1 MQNPEYQWQ
10 SAMTLQSGGYNG
22 ESISIERN
30 GVVVFSGSVNKSE
43 LPKTF
48 GLGWN
53 TTSTPTGS
61 EEITYTYRDSDSSN
75 NNNSTKVE
83 VTIRDEWTISFDDR
97 NNMIVQVATT
107 LVSAVRT
114 KIGSPSNINRHLW
127 MRRTKNGSDFS
138 PFPLIDNASTAHTI
152 ASNVSLGTE
161 TFTLA
166 PGGTAERSTIYWRN
180 TSVGYESWAIPNIY
194 TDIINMGVHF
204 KNILPPDYVPG
215 KVRNNNDDKWYS
227 CNRHGGTAKIRK
239 LDGTWKQ
246 MRTINGPNGT
256 DNPPYI
262 NHSDDEFHNQRLIG
276 YGA

>member
-22 ESISIERN
+22 ELISIERN
-30 GVVVFSGSVNKSE
+30 GTVVFSGSVNKSE

-61 EEITYTYRDSDSSN
+61 EEITYTYRDSDSSSN
-75 NNNSTKVE
+75 NSSTKVE

-204 KNILPPDYVPG
+204 KNILPPDYRPG
-215 KVRNNNDDKWYS
+215 KVKTNTSTWYS
-227 CNRHGGTAKIRK
+227 CNRSGGKCHVRK
-239 LDGTWKQ
+239 QDGTLKEL
-246 MRTINGPNGT
+246 RTIAGGVGN
-256 DNPPYI
+256 DNPPYLK
-262 NHSDDEFHNQRLIG
+262 HPSEYKNQRLIG
-276 YGA
+276 QE